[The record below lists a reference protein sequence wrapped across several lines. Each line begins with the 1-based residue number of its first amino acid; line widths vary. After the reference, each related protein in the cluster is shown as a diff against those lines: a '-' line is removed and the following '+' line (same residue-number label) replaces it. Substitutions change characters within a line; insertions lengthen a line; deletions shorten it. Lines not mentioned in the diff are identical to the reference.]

1 MLNFQELTLSQIPLM
16 KEYFSQCRGRI
27 CDQSLGGAVMWRRSF
42 ATEFALEDGI
52 LFLRSKIS
60 PEKSAFTVPFGNL
73 EKGTAL
79 LKEHCKATDE
89 TLSFCSVS
97 EEDKDRLLSLL
108 PDYSAIPTRDWF
120 DYLYRIEP
128 LATLQGKKLSGQR
141 NHRNFFLKNH
151 PDWAFE
157 EITDDNIQEV
167 FAFYEWYCAT
177 VQKDSSYF
185 QDEKKAVL
193 EVFEHRREYGFFGA
207 ALRAEGKICA
217 FAFSETIGDTLFV
230 HIEKADR
237 DLRGAY
243 QMIVSKMAE
252 YHLGKGIFYV
262 NREEDVGD
270 PGLRFAKESYH
281 PHQLLAKYIVEKR
294 DSGEDNK

>member
-1 MLNFQELTLSQIPLM
+1 MLDFQKLTLSQIPLM
-16 KEYFSQCRGRI
+16 KEYFSQTQGRI
-27 CDQSLGGAVMWRRSF
+27 CDQSLGGAVMWRKSF
-42 ATEFALEDGI
+42 ATEFALKDDI

-60 PEKSAFTVPFGNL
+60 PSQSAFTVPLGNL
-73 EKGTAL
+73 EKGIAL
-79 LKEHCKATDE
+79 LQEHCADSGE
-89 TLSFCSVS
+89 ELVFCSVC
-97 EEDKDRLLSLL
+97 EEDKDRLLALL
-108 PDYSAIPTRDWF
+108 PEYSATATRDWF
-120 DYLYRIEP
+120 DYLYLIEP

-151 PDWAFE
+151 TDWAFE
-157 EITDDNIQEV
+157 EITEENIEQIRS
-167 FAFYEWYCAT
+167 FYEWYSDT

-193 EVFEHRREYGFFGA
+193 EVLDHQKEYGFFGGA
-207 ALRAEGKICA
+207 IRCEGKICA
-217 FAFSETIGDTLFV
+217 FSFGEIIGDTLFV

-243 QMIVSKMAE
+243 QMMVSKMAE
-252 YHLGKGIFYV
+252 HHLQKGILYV

-281 PHQLLAKYIVEKR
+281 PHKLLAKYIVEKA
-294 DSGEDNK
+294 K